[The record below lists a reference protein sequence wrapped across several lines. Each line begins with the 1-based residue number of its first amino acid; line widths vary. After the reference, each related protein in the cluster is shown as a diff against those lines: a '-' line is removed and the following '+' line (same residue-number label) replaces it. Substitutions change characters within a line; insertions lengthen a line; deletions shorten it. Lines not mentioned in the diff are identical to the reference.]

1 MGTIVK
7 KERKTGFSFEAKVK
21 VGGKI
26 STRTFRVEKE
36 AVKWIGEEERRLKG
50 GGEVDG
56 WKMKRQSIRDVI
68 DFYVEKVG
76 KDHLKSGEGYRFAFL
91 KRQFVNERVEDITIE
106 ALKGY
111 IEGMMKSKI
120 ARNPRKTKTSPLY
133 DGDKERTYSAGSVRK
148 YFYALKKVMEFHA
161 SKNNYQ
167 LPANL
172 FAKNQQFK
180 IPGGWDGQRE
190 RRLHDGEEQKI
201 LDSIKKNYVDIEV
214 MTTIFQFAL
223 ETAMRAQEIMKA
235 RWKDWN
241 ESGRTLFVPKEHVKT
256 KKFRQV
262 PLSKKAMALLQEHR
276 QRRKGA
282 KGEDR
287 IFDEIPDASML
298 SKKWRRVCVRA
309 EIRDLRFHDLRH
321 EATSRL
327 FEKGK
332 LHYLEIGEITGHTNL
347 ETLNRYNNIIPS
359 RLVDKMD

>member
-36 AVKWIGEEERRLKG
+36 AAKWIDEEERRLKG
-50 GGEVDG
+50 GGQVDG
-56 WKMKRQSIRDVI
+56 WKMKRQSISDVI
-68 DFYVEKVG
+68 DFYIKKVG
-76 KDHLKSGEGYRFAFL
+76 KDHLKSGEKYRFAFL
-91 KRQFVNERVEDITIE
+91 KRQFVNERVEDITID

-120 ARNPRKTKTSPLY
+120 AKQPRKKITSPLY
-133 DGDKERTYSAGSVRK
+133 DGDMERTYAAGTVRK

-161 SKNNYQ
+161 STHGYE

-172 FAKNQQFK
+172 FSKNQQFK
-180 IPGGWDGQRE
+180 VPGGWDGQRE

-201 LDSIKKNYVDIEV
+201 LDSIKKNYADIEV

-223 ETAMRAQEIMKA
+223 ETAMRAQEMVKA
-235 RWKDWN
+235 RWKDWH
-241 ESGRTLFVPKEHVKT
+241 EAGRTLNVPKEHVKT

-276 QRRKGA
+276 KRRKDA

-287 IFDEIPDASML
+287 IFDEIPDAAIL
-298 SKKWRRVCVRA
+298 SKKWRRVCVRIG
-309 EIRDLRFHDLRH
+309 IRDLHFHDLRH

-332 LHYLEIGEITGHTNL
+332 LHYLEIADITGHTNL
-347 ETLNRYNNIIPS
+347 ETLNRYLVLVPS